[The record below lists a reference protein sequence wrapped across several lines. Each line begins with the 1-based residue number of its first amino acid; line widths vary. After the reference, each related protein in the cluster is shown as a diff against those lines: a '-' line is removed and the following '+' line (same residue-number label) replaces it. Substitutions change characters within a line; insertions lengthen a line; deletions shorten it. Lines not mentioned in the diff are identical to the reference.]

1 MQPIVVNPKT
11 KSEMKF
17 VSELLN
23 KLGISSHVLTEDEM
37 EDFGMSVLM
46 KQADRNKKVSKEAVL
61 KKLKS

>member
-17 VSELLN
+17 LSELLS
-23 KLGISSHVLTEDEM
+23 KLGISSHVLTDDEM

-46 KQADRNKKVSKEAVL
+46 KNADRTKKVSRDAVL